1 MIEYWV
7 RPKGVAPDVLFALLC
22 GDVSA
27 PATFGVNRS
36 GWAPTVQLTAYLR
49 ALPADGWLR
58 IMCTTVQ
65 IGQDWFDEDHIVVD
79 CEGHIVVQSRQLAM
93 VPPARSNAPC
103 GVCNALTV
111 ARIAIIGGGSIGEA
125 LLSGLL
131 RAGRQVKDLVVAEK
145 DPDRAKYL
153 SETYSVLVTS
163 VADAAENASF
173 VIVAVKPADVTLVID
188 EIADAAA
195 HAESDS
201 AEQVF
206 VTVAAGVTT
215 DFYEAKLP
223 AGAPVVR
230 VMPNAPVVVG
240 GGVSALAPGRFA
252 TAEQLKE
259 VSAIFDAVGGVLTVP
274 ESQMDAVTALSGS
287 GPAYFFLVVEALV
300 DAGVAAGLSRPVAT
314 DLVVQTMAG
323 SAAMLL
329 ERLDAQQPAG
339 DAAMGTAMDTTAAQL
354 RATVTSP
361 GGTTAAGLRELERGG
376 LRAALA
382 DGC

>member
-1 MIEYWV
+1 
-7 RPKGVAPDVLFALLC
+7 
-22 GDVSA
+22 
-27 PATFGVNRS
+27 
-36 GWAPTVQLTAYLR
+36 
-49 ALPADGWLR
+49 
-58 IMCTTVQ
+58 
-65 IGQDWFDEDHIVVD
+65 
-79 CEGHIVVQSRQLAM
+79 
-93 VPPARSNAPC
+93 
-103 GVCNALTV
+103 LTV

-125 LLSGLL
+125 LLAGLI
-131 RAGRQVKDLVVAEK
+131 RAGRQHKDLVVAEK
-145 DPDRAKYL
+145 DAARAKYL

-163 VADAAENASF
+163 VVEAAENASF

-195 HAESDS
+195 HAESES

-215 DFYEAKLP
+215 EFYESKLP
-223 AGAPVVR
+223 AGAPVIR

-252 TAEQLKE
+252 TTEQLKE
-259 VSAIFDAVGGVLTVP
+259 AAGIFDAVGGVLTVA

-300 DAGVAAGLSRPVAT
+300 DAGVAAGLTRPVAT
-314 DLVVQTMAG
+314 DLVAQTMAG

-329 ERLDAQQPAG
+329 ERLDVAQSAS
-339 DAAMGTAMDTTAAQL
+339 DSAMGTGMDTTAAAL

-361 GGTTAAGLRELERGG
+361 GGTTAAGLRELEKGG
-376 LRAALA
+376 IRAALA
-382 DGC
+382 AAVEAAKQRSAQLGITSR